1 MKTKIRLPH
10 CFLRFLSPSPWTH
23 SVPVETIEV
32 ASAAVV
38 ALQRVVDF
46 VEAPREEASVE
57 EVDLV
62 VAEAVPAEA
71 DLILRRS

>member
-1 MKTKIRLPH
+1 M
-10 CFLRFLSPSPWTH
+10 
-23 SVPVETIEV
+23 
-32 ASAAVV
+32 ASAAEE

-46 VEAPREEASVE
+46 VEAPQEEDPVD

-62 VAEAVPAEA
+62 VAEAVPAEV

>member
-1 MKTKIRLPH
+1 M
-10 CFLRFLSPSPWTH
+10 H

-32 ASAAVV
+32 ASAAEA

-46 VEAPREEASVE
+46 VEAPQEEDSVD

-62 VAEAVPAEA
+62 AAEAVPAEA